1 MTDIIK
7 EVFSYITLMIIVLGA
22 YFGEKY
28 HISWMAIF
36 FEVGILT
43 FAYIGAKYIA
53 DAFMGE
59 D

>member
-1 MTDIIK
+1 MKDIIK
-7 EVFSYITLMIIVLGA
+7 EAFSYITLMLLVLGA

-36 FEVGILT
+36 FEVGILA
-43 FAYIGAKYIA
+43 FAYIGAKSLA
-53 DAFMGE
+53 DVFIEE